1 MWMLLFFQ
9 DVQHADIDY
18 MDQRKDFTY
27 DPVNYKGFPEF
38 ANELHNNGQK
48 LIIILVCA
56 SFFNSEIRWLLILFI
71 MFPSPYLASNEMKI
85 F

>member
-1 MWMLLFFQ
+1 MLVFFQ

-27 DPVNYKGFPEF
+27 DPVKFSGFPEF
-38 ANELHNNGQK
+38 AEDLHLNRQK

-56 SFFNSEIRWLLILFI
+56 SPFPPKSGGRPLLSTW
-71 MFPSPYLASNEMKI
+71 PPMK
-85 F
+85 